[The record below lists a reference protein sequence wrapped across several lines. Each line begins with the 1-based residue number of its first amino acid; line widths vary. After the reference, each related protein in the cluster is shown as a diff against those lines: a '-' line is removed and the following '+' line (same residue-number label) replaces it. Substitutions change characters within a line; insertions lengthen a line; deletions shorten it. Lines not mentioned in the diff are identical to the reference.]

1 MVLTLVLSAGLLVAA
16 GPDDQYID
24 IYTLIREADG
34 LAASEPQS
42 ALEKYVQAQTFL
54 QRFQKG
60 NPNWNAAVVRFRL
73 AYLGQQ
79 ISNLTG
85 KARPE
90 SAATAA
96 QKAAGQDT
104 NATPVIDAALR
115 AELET
120 LRARNNQLEADK
132 ALLEAKL
139 REALSAMPRTAD
151 PKELARAEERIR
163 SLEKENELFK
173 VSRDNA
179 RADKAKPAENPVLK
193 QREAELAEL
202 NKSLAAETERVRQLQ
217 AENLAIKKRLES
229 AGNAPAAELVTIQK
243 ALDSASTELQ
253 QQKQLAARLAL
264 EKENLVSRVAS
275 LQAEVE
281 KTSGLRQANEKQLER
296 IRELENEI
304 SRQSKLATRE
314 SGTRRERS
322 LARQV
327 AELESK
333 VSAYQ
338 TRVAV
343 LQAKPIPLKPEEL
356 ALFKTPAPSLPTR
369 PARGFLRARKEQGIS
384 ANMMAEASKQFADKQ
399 YEKAEA
405 TLKQTTS
412 QSQPNVEALTQLAA
426 TQLAQERLPEADA
439 TVKQALAVAPDDAVT
454 LQMAGMLRYKQGNMD
469 EAAGYLSRASKL
481 NPKNAET
488 FNYLGLALSHQGM
501 RAAAETALRKAL
513 ELQPGYGSAHH
524 NLAVIYLS
532 QQPPSVELARWHYQ
546 KALAAG
552 HPRNADLEKTLES
565 RAAKP

>member
-1 MVLTLVLSAGLLVAA
+1 M
-16 GPDDQYID
+16 
-24 IYTLIREADG
+24 
-34 LAASEPQS
+34 
-42 ALEKYVQAQTFL
+42 EKYVQAQTFL

-439 TVKQALAVAPDDAVT
+439 TVKQALAVAPDDPVT

-552 HPRNADLEKTLES
+552 HPRNADLEKTLEL